1 MEFGDVVRR
10 RRMVRGYLDTPVPAD
25 ALQRIVDAAVKT
37 PSAGFAQGQS
47 LVVVTDQGQRK
58 RIAESA
64 AEPGYTDRGF
74 EPWLSVAPVHFVIT
88 VSEQAYIDRYREN
101 DKLGPEMDVLPWDV
115 PYWWVDGGATMM
127 AILLA
132 AVAEGL
138 AAGFL
143 GAHSFKDLRSIVGI
157 PDSESVLGVVTVGY
171 AAHSVQE
178 DRSSHRRRR
187 ARSEVVHWDRW

>member
-1 MEFGDVVRR
+1 MIRR
-10 RRMVRGYLDTPVPAD
+10 RRMVREYLDTPVPAD

-37 PSAGFAQGQS
+37 PSAGFSQGQS
-47 LVVVTDQGQRK
+47 LVVVIDKGQRE
-58 RIAESA
+58 RIAKSA
-64 AEPGYTDRGF
+64 REREYIGRGF

-143 GAHSFKDLRSIVGI
+143 GAHNFENLRSIVGI
-157 PDSESVLGVVTVGY
+157 PNSESVLGVVTVGY
-171 AAHSVQE
+171 EAHSVQE
-178 DRSSHRRRR
+178 SRSLPRRRR
-187 ARSEVVHWDRW
+187 PRSEVVHWDRW